1 MGDDPSRPRPDVS
14 GELVFDVTSSIGT
27 AVVVAVSSRSPDAD
41 ALRAAVATEHEAC
54 HPEYGAVS
62 VRKLWGLRA
71 LPDGSGV
78 SQWIPITTTALRHR
92 TFTWLMAQL
101 DVSPDVPGA
110 AEEMEFASPAGMRLT
125 NRSTWESILRDRG
138 GMLSPLAANAS
149 PSPSA
154 ALATAHTR
162 EPPARRGPAP
172 PPRDPSRSRVSWA
185 PAPVPRLEAGQTH
198 RRAASRGRGG
208 DAASRRE
215 AH

>member
-110 AEEMEFASPAGMRLT
+110 AEEMEFASPPACDST
-125 NRSTWESILRDRG
+125 NRSTWESILFAPRRHAQPPRRERVTLTLRRPRHRAHPG
-138 GMLSPLAANAS
+138 AAG
-149 PSPSA
+149 
-154 ALATAHTR
+154 T
-162 EPPARRGPAP
+162 RGPAP

-185 PAPVPRLEAGQTH
+185 PAPVPRP
-198 RRAASRGRGG
+198 RG
-208 DAASRRE
+208 
-215 AH
+215 

>member
-27 AVVVAVSSRSPDAD
+27 AVVVAISSRSPDAD
-41 ALRAAVATEHEAC
+41 ALRAAVAAEHEAC

-154 ALATAHTR
+154 AHT
-162 EPPARRGPAP
+162 PGAAGTPWAGTTPARPLALAGLMGAGAGPAP
-172 PPRDPSRSRVSWA
+172 SRLGKRTAAQRHEDEQAMPPP
-185 PAPVPRLEAGQTH
+185 
-198 RRAASRGRGG
+198 
-208 DAASRRE
+208 DA
-215 AH
+215 

>member
-154 ALATAHTR
+154 ALATAHT
-162 EPPARRGPAP
+162 PGAAGTPWAGTT
-172 PPRDPSRSRVSWA
+172 PRDPSRSRVSWA
-185 PAPVPRLEAGQTH
+185 PAPVPRP
-198 RRAASRGRGG
+198 RG
-208 DAASRRE
+208 
-215 AH
+215 